1 MATPASSR
9 SDFDTNRLSTGE
21 MIAGI
26 SGVVLLISMFLKW
39 YSVSVSGGG
48 GILGNTSFGV
58 GSANAW
64 ESFGIIDLIL
74 FVVAVVAIA
83 NAILKAMARD
93 VDLPWPTSTI
103 VAAAGALAFV
113 LILFRLLVDP
123 VDVGDLPGTVDVD
136 VGRGLGLFLGLISAA
151 GIAYGGWRAMSEAP
165 GGTGLGGGGGAGSAA
180 AGAGPP
186 PAGGGVGEGKSGPG
200 APAPGTSTGAPPAP
214 PAGGAG
220 GPGGGAPPA
229 GGGGGAPPPPA
240 PPAGGTPPPSGGGA
254 A

>member
-9 SDFDTNRLSTGE
+9 SEFDTNRLSTGE

-26 SGVVLLISMFLKW
+26 SGAILLISMFLKW
-39 YSVSVSGGG
+39 YSISVSGGG

-58 GSANAW
+58 GSVNAW

-74 FVVAVVAIA
+74 FLCALAAIA
-83 NAILKAMARD
+83 NAVLKAMARD
-93 VDLPWPTSTI
+93 LDLPWPTATI
-103 VAAAGALAFV
+103 VAAAGALAFL

-136 VGRGLGLFLGLISAA
+136 VGRGIGLFLGLISAA
-151 GIAYGGWRAMSEAP
+151 GIAYGGWRAMSESP
-165 GGTGLGGGGGAGSAA
+165 GVGTGAGTPAGAGSAA
-180 AGAGPP
+180 AGAGAP
-186 PAGGGVGEGKSGPG
+186 PAGPGAGVGEGKSGPG

-220 GPGGGAPPA
+220 GPGGAAPPA
-229 GGGGGAPPPPA
+229 GGGGGTPPA
-240 PPAGGTPPPSGGGA
+240 PGGGA
-254 A
+254 GGAA

>member
-48 GILGNTSFGV
+48 GILGDASFGV

-93 VDLPWPTSTI
+93 VDLPWPTATI
-103 VAAAGALAFV
+103 VAAAGALAFL

-151 GIAYGGWRAMSEAP
+151 GIAYGGWRAMSETP
-165 GGTGLGGGGGAGSAA
+165 GGTGLGGGPGSAS
-180 AGAGPP
+180 AGAGPG

-200 APAPGTSTGAPPAP
+200 APAPGTSTGAPPP
-214 PAGGAG
+214 PPPGGAG

>member
-1 MATPASSR
+1 VATPASSR
-9 SDFDTNRLSTGE
+9 SDFDTNRLSVGE

-74 FVVAVVAIA
+74 FLCAIAAIA
-83 NAILKAMARD
+83 NAILRAMARD
-93 VDLPWPTSTI
+93 VDLPWPTATI
-103 VAAAGALAFV
+103 VAAAGALAFL

-123 VDVGDLPGTVDVD
+123 VDVGDVPGTVDVD

-151 GIAYGGWRAMSEAP
+151 GIAYGGWRAMSESPAGP
-165 GGTGLGGGGGAGSAA
+165 GGGAGTAA

-186 PAGGGVGEGKSGPG
+186 PPTGGGVGEAKSGPG
-200 APAPGTSTGAPPAP
+200 APAPGTSTGAPPP
-214 PAGGAG
+214 PPPGGAGGAG
-220 GPGGGAPPA
+220 GTAPPA
-229 GGGGGAPPPPA
+229 GGGGGAPPP
-240 PPAGGTPPPSGGGA
+240 AGGTPPPSPPPGGGGA

>member
-21 MIAGI
+21 MIAAI

-48 GILGNTSFGV
+48 GILGNTSLGV

-74 FVVAVVAIA
+74 FLCAITAIA
-83 NAILKAMARD
+83 NAVLRAMARD
-93 VDLPWPTSTI
+93 VDLPWPTATI
-103 VAAAGALAFV
+103 VAAAGALAFL

-123 VDVGDLPGTVDVD
+123 VDVGDVPGTVDVD

-151 GIAYGGWRAMSEAP
+151 GIAYGGWRAMSETP
-165 GGTGLGGGGGAGSAA
+165 GGTGLGTRADTAGTAA
-180 AGAGPP
+180 AGAGTA
-186 PAGGGVGEGKSGPG
+186 PAGTGVGEGKSGPG
-200 APAPGTSTGAPPAP
+200 APAPGTSTGAPPP
-214 PAGGAG
+214 PPPGGAGGAG
-220 GPGGGAPPA
+220 GTAPPPSAPPPA
-229 GGGGGAPPPPA
+229 GGETPP
-240 PPAGGTPPPSGGGA
+240 GGTPPGGA